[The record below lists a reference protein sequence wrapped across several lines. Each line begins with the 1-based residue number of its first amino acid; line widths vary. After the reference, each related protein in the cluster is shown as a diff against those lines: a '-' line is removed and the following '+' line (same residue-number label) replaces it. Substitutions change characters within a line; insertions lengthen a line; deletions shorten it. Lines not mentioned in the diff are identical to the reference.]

1 MRQPK
6 MFSTAVTVKNDLLN
20 AHYNLSAAYREKGE
34 VQKAIDEMSIV
45 LSLVEKDSPDFEL
58 ATGELD
64 ALKKRLPSEET
75 LGTGNLTPPLPAEE
89 QVITPPLELPE
100 EASPPAGN

>member
-20 AHYNLSAAYREKGE
+20 AHYNLSAAYHEKGE
-34 VQKAIDEMSIV
+34 VQKAIDEMNIV

-58 ATGELD
+58 ATGELG
-64 ALKKRLPSEET
+64 ALKKRLPSTEE
-75 LGTGNLTPPLPAEE
+75 GTNNLVPPLPAGEP
-89 QVITPPLELPE
+89 VITPPLELPE
-100 EASPPAGN
+100 DSSPPMNQ